1 MKVEGEKLNPAVSI
15 EKPMIDVEGEPT
27 TALWT
32 LTGEVDTA
40 AAASEDSTALLNWLI
55 SEFKA
60 PAGDVAAMRAVMTLE
75 PLDSELPIVTR
86 AVNDGTEPASPP
98 TTAEP
103 RDSSALE
110 LRLEVEPDSRLI
122 FPPKG
127 DRETNV
133 GVEPSFPEEVAE
145 FVELPN
151 RTLTFDAM
159 LAVKGGTPIS
169 AVVCRLATEVDK
181 APKPVDTAVTLL
193 PIMVMDDSDP

>member
-32 LTGEVDTA
+32 LIGELETA
-40 AAASEDSTALLNWLI
+40 AADSEDSTAWLNWLT
-55 SEFKA
+55 SEIKA
-60 PAGDVAAMRAVMTLE
+60 AAGDVAAMRAVITLE

-86 AVNDGTEPASPP
+86 AVKDGTELASPP

-103 RDSSALE
+103 REPSALE
-110 LRLEVEPDSRLI
+110 LGLDAEPDSRLI
-122 FPPKG
+122 LPPNG

-133 GVEPSFPEEVAE
+133 GVKPSFPEDAAE

-151 RTLTFDAM
+151 KILTFDAM
-159 LAVKGGTPIS
+159 LAVKVGPPIS
-169 AVVCRLATEVDK
+169 AVVCRLATDVDG
-181 APKPVDTAVTLL
+181 APKPVDAAVTLL
-193 PIMVMDDSDP
+193 PIMVIDDSDP